1 MMFEEVDRLLEH
13 LDLQARLEA
22 AERKSAEL
30 AIENE
35 RLASENHEL
44 RTRENTRNFF
54 QEQQSQRT
62 AMLKE
67 SRQQTASGYDRFYE
81 TLEGSAAERRI
92 SEWMRNLD
100 SAPGFFKQWIEQIN
114 LNYLNNL
121 IDNPHTWTPE
131 FKKLVEDSLRKVNPP
146 RYRKKE

>member
-1 MMFEEVDRLLEH
+1 
-13 LDLQARLEA
+13 
-22 AERKSAEL
+22 
-30 AIENE
+30 
-35 RLASENHEL
+35 
-44 RTRENTRNFF
+44 
-54 QEQQSQRT
+54 
-62 AMLKE
+62 MLKE

-131 FKKLVEDSLRKVNPP
+131 FKKRVEDSLRKVNPP